1 MVHLIKALR
10 RVHLPEILFSPGF
23 DTAHTC
29 KQPMRQAQNTPG
41 SDACTGTCRGRENEE
56 VCALSNWVRVV
67 SVRSLGHSDPWL
79 VAQMNDLVAIDFE
92 YEWVRELRA
101 ALRSHLLDTLT
112 NHRSRLVLPY
122 HYAC

>member
-1 MVHLIKALR
+1 
-10 RVHLPEILFSPGF
+10 
-23 DTAHTC
+23 
-29 KQPMRQAQNTPG
+29 
-41 SDACTGTCRGRENEE
+41 
-56 VCALSNWVRVV
+56 
-67 SVRSLGHSDPWL
+67 
-79 VAQMNDLVAIDFE
+79 MNDLVAIDFE